1 MARNNI
7 YQTLIGKLEKALSGM
22 AEGTLLPSEQELAD
36 RFGVSK
42 PRSAA
47 LLRNWRIGS

>member
-42 PRSAA
+42 PTLRRA
-47 LLRNWRIGS
+47 LAELADR